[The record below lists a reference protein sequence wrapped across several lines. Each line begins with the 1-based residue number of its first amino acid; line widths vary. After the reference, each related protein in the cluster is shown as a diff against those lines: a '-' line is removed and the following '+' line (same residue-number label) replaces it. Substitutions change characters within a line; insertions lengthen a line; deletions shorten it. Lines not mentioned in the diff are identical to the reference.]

1 MQHGFPS
8 RNGLLAA
15 FLARSDYTGIEC
27 VLERAYGGFFGTFSP
42 NSQDLSATEASMNL
56 GSVGTRWEIND
67 IMIKPYPLMAAL
79 HASVDCVR
87 ALQEKHKDLFQS
99 VDRIQSIKVEM
110 GEVAYKHGGWK
121 VEKVPL
127 EVTGAQMNAAYAVA
141 VQLVDRKV
149 LPASFAPDM
158 LSREILYDLIEKTI
172 CELREEFSLGR
183 TRVTITFS
191 DHADVVESVEMPRGV
206 RPKLSKEEIVE
217 KWESLTA
224 ELIDEDRRNA
234 ILQDVMRI
242 EQLNSLDHLIEQL
255 QKEVGC
261 LLKRS

>member
-27 VLERAYGGFFGTFSP
+27 VLERPYGGFIGTFSP
-42 NSQDLSATEASMNL
+42 HIKDLSAVEASMNL
-56 GSVGTRWEIND
+56 DSVGTRWEIKD
-67 IMIKPYPLMAAL
+67 IIIKLYPLMAAL
-79 HASVDCVR
+79 HAPVDCVR
-87 ALQEKHKDLFQS
+87 ALQDKYKDLFET
-99 VDRIQSIKVEM
+99 VDSIQSIKIEM

-149 LPASFAPDM
+149 VPTSFATGTLD
-158 LSREILYDLIEKTI
+158 RDILYDLIKKTV
-172 CELREEFSLGR
+172 CELRKDFSLGR
-183 TRVTITFS
+183 TRVTISFS
-191 DHADVVESVEMPRGV
+191 DHADVVETLEMPRGIV
-206 RPKLSKEEIVE
+206 PKLSKEEVVE
-217 KWESLTA
+217 KWEILTT
-224 ELIDEDRRNA
+224 EILDEKRRKA

-242 EQLNSLDHLIEQL
+242 EQLSSLDQLIAQL
-255 QKEVGC
+255 EEEVGSV
-261 LLKRS
+261 LG